1 MGKGAE
7 TRERILDQAVAIA
20 SRDGL
25 EGLTIGSLSSELGL
39 SKSGLFAH
47 FGSKDALQLQVL
59 QAAVAR
65 FNETVVRPALSAPR
79 GEPRIRA
86 FFDRWL
92 EWSNHPAMPG
102 GCILVVASIEFDD
115 RPGPQRD
122 FLARSYS
129 ERATFLAKAAR
140 MAVEAG
146 HFRTGLD
153 AEQLAFEME
162 CIVLGFH
169 HAQRLLCDPKAEQ
182 HARAAFERLL
192 TSSRA

>member
-7 TRERILDQAVAIA
+7 TRERILDQAVRIA

-25 EGLTIGSLSSELGL
+25 EGLTIGSLSSELNL

-47 FGSKDALQLQVL
+47 FGSKDELQLQVL

-79 GEPRIRA
+79 GEPRIRS
-86 FFDRWL
+86 FFEHWL
-92 EWSNHPAMPG
+92 LWSNDPAMPG
-102 GCILVVASIEFDD
+102 GCILVAASVELDD

-122 FLARSYS
+122 FLAQAHRD
-129 ERATFLAKAAR
+129 RAAFLAKAAR
-140 MAVEAG
+140 MSVDAG
-146 HFRTGLD
+146 HSRPDLD
-153 AEQLAFEME
+153 ADQFAFDMD
-162 CIVLGFH
+162 CIAIGYH
-169 HAQRLLCDPKAEQ
+169 HAKRLLCDPRAET

-192 TSSRA
+192 AFCRA